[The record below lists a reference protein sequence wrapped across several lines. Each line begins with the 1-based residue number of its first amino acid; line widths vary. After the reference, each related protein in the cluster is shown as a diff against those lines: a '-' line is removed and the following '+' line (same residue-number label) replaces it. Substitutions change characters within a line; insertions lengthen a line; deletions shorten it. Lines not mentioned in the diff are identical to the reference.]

1 MSNGKQSDCIEPA
14 VRQRFSKSKLLAD
27 LQRLMEQRQGSFDPK
42 NGWSQVQGK
51 GERANRDYAEWR
63 TVEMI
68 YRMVKEG
75 DIGV

>member
-1 MSNGKQSDCIEPA
+1 MSTPVEPI

-27 LQRLMEQRQGSFDPK
+27 LHRLMEQRKGSFDPN
-42 NGWSQVQGK
+42 NGYSQVQGK
-51 GERANRDYAEWR
+51 GEQANRDYTEWR

-68 YRMVKEG
+68 YRLVKDG